1 MKKYFI
7 ILACILLFNSCEQ
20 SILEPQESIDDVPVL
35 NILIDHDDYLA
46 LLSNKTNDFE
56 TGCKLSY
63 KGEQYYGII
72 SSSGA
77 GSRYTDKWSYK
88 IELDGEQQIEGL
100 NEFSLSS
107 QYSDLTKIK
116 TLIASKLYRQA
127 GFPVFFSKH
136 VFVRVN
142 GKDQGLYPL
151 IERVEDEFFDKR
163 NLNVAELY
171 KLGFDSRFTFELLNN
186 VQFVFE
192 KKIPDDENF
201 VSLIEMIHARDVSTP
216 EDIKQSLGK
225 HLDIENYLK
234 YHAVTSLLNN
244 VDAFTNNFFLV
255 KEYADCPFKIIPWDF
270 DKCFTGKAD
279 EYFTGYN
286 QIATKLFLNTSI
298 LNEYK
303 DLMVLYNST
312 IFKESNIF
320 PIIDSTA
327 AVIREAYKKD
337 PYLGKAGYNLDDEI
351 QKLKNYIALRHK
363 YIEDN
368 ASSYQGF

>member
-1 MKKYFI
+1 MKRLTI
-7 ILACILLFNSCEQ
+7 ILSCFILLSSCEK
-20 SILEPQESIDDVPVL
+20 SIVEPDESIDGVPVL
-35 NILIDHDDYLA
+35 NFLIEHDDYLA

-88 IELDGEQQIEGL
+88 IELNDEKQIEGL

-116 TLIASKLYRQA
+116 TIIASKLYRQA

-151 IERVEDEFFDKR
+151 IERVEDEFFAER

-201 VSLIEMIHARDVSTP
+201 NSLIEMIRARDASTP
-216 EDIKQSLGK
+216 EDIKQSLGR
-225 HLDIENYLK
+225 HLDIGNYLK

-255 KEYADCPFKIIPWDF
+255 KEYPDSPFKVIPWDF
-270 DKCFTGKAD
+270 DKCFTGKTD
-279 EYFTGYN
+279 EYFAGYN
-286 QIATKLFLNTSI
+286 QLATKLFSNPAI

-303 DLMVLYNST
+303 DLMVLYSDT

-327 AVIREAYKKD
+327 AVIWEAYKRD

-351 QKLKNYIALRHK
+351 QKLKNYIAQRHK

-368 ASSYQGF
+368 ASLYQGF